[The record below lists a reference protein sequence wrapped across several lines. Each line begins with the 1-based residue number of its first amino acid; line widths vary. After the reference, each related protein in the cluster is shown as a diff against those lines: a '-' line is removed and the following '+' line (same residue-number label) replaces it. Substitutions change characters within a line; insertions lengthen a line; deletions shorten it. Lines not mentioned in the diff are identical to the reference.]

1 VQSIERD
8 VSASTSIEANVG
20 IEITC
25 QQCYV
30 KGGARVTLTFD
41 EPFNHTAYIDNIKD
55 EVSNFT
61 AEVVD
66 AAQNIT
72 EALFEGNFDFSEVQ
86 VDFTDINI
94 PDPKAALRIVL
105 DGLDIYALL
114 NAKLYA
120 GATYTETLLH
130 TNTDF
135 GLSKDSDLWLGAVIF
150 VELILS
156 AEAEIDLESGF
167 HIELDDEIAIDIPMF
182 GDNITSI
189 SL

>member
-1 VQSIERD
+1 
-8 VSASTSIEANVG
+8 
-20 IEITC
+20 
-25 QQCYV
+25 
-30 KGGARVTLTFD
+30 
-41 EPFNHTAYIDNIKD
+41 
-55 EVSNFT
+55 
-61 AEVVD
+61 
-66 AAQNIT
+66 
-72 EALFEGNFDFSEVQ
+72 VQ

>member
-1 VQSIERD
+1 MG
-8 VSASTSIEANVG
+8 ASPNVEANVG
-20 IEITC
+20 IELTC

-30 KGGARVTLTFD
+30 KGGARVTLSFD
-41 EPFNHTAYIDNIKD
+41 EPFNHTAYIENVKD
-55 EVSNFT
+55 EVKNFT

-72 EALFEGNFDFSEVQ
+72 GALFEGDFDFSEVQ

-94 PDPKAALRIVL
+94 PDPKGSLHIVL

-114 NAKLYA
+114 NTKLYA
-120 GATYTETLLH
+120 GATYTQTLLH
-130 TNTDF
+130 TNTEF
-135 GLSKDSDLWLGAVIF
+135 GLSEDTDLWLGAVIF

-167 HIELDDEIAIDIPMF
+167 HIQLDDEVGIDIPMF
-182 GDNITSI
+182 GDGITSI